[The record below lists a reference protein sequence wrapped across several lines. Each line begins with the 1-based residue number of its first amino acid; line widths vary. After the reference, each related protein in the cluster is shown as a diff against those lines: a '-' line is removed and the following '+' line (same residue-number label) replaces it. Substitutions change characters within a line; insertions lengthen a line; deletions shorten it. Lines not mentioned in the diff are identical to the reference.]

1 MSEHGKQEQTP
12 LHTVMAQ
19 NPYLQCPSSQQIASL
34 RLIGA
39 HCRMIE
45 HLLTLPMLRWHSH
58 TPSGHDPDK
67 TGSSLTDTLIITETA
82 KVLVATPNHSKCLSG
97 NSSFPPLII
106 CVNFLLVYYQVYAED
121 ETIPLRPLLL
131 LVILSRAHQ
140 S

>member
-12 LHTVMAQ
+12 LHAVMAQ

-45 HLLTLPMLRWHSH
+45 HLLTLPMLQWHSH
-58 TPSGHDPDK
+58 TPSGHDPDE
-67 TGSSLTDTLIITETA
+67 TGSSLMDTLIVTETT
-82 KVLVATPNHSKCLSG
+82 KVLVATPNHSKHLSG

-106 CVNFLLVYYQVYAED
+106 CVNFV
-121 ETIPLRPLLL
+121 TSPSFTRNRPYMDKHQRKFWLMLH
-131 LVILSRAHQ
+131 LS
-140 S
+140 SW